1 MAQPLAARTPD
12 NNLVGVVPEGSG
24 EPSQENWLGGL
35 LRHIAISFRSVGNEN
50 DRSAPPKPD
59 EESPTL
65 RPGEPGSTE
74 LVVQR
79 LPAATPERPA
89 VPPLASRGAEPFQTV
104 NHIVNLGSLRF
115 MGDQQSSLRR
125 GNPLGSEA
133 TSSRDSS
140 EDYFAYGHEFVP
152 RRSDPYVCR
161 RCYRTRDQH
170 TAAYAAASARR
181 REEMAERRRER
192 AEEVEAILE
201 DESLEPALGRDATH
215 AQRLLWYRQCV
226 APYRVCVNATT
237 LVLMLLAL
245 SLMTVRLNAN
255 ESPGAPEWQRYSWLV
270 VFAPSFFEH
279 AHTCLEIGRE
289 VGKLVQRPTYSRNGR
304 RNRVLHALN
313 RLLGSLAMLIFK
325 VLLAFRLDGHSNLS
339 APWLV
344 SPFAAIQAFR
354 LLLYP
359 LEVPVLMAPLPLSSC
374 APRRRPRFG
383 RPGWPLLPLRYLTIV
398 VITLRADGVLFGQ
411 WPWAAVLAPFWIL
424 FTVLAI
430 CAGVWGVQA
439 SASECH

>member
-1 MAQPLAARTPD
+1 MLYVFNTTICPTPGPTYHTRTITAEQARRIIADADFVTSAIGHDATAQIASALLVRPIEVNRIAASMAAGDAAICVKLRSRP
-12 NNLVGVVPEGSG
+12 PEGVILS
-24 EPSQENWLGGL
+24 
-35 LRHIAISFRSVGNEN
+35 
-50 DRSAPPKPD
+50 
-59 EESPTL
+59 
-65 RPGEPGSTE
+65 
-74 LVVQR
+74 
-79 LPAATPERPA
+79 
-89 VPPLASRGAEPFQTV
+89 
-104 NHIVNLGSLRF
+104 
-115 MGDQQSSLRR
+115 
-125 GNPLGSEA
+125 
-133 TSSRDSS
+133 
-140 EDYFAYGHEFVP
+140 
-152 RRSDPYVCR
+152 
-161 RCYRTRDQH
+161 
-170 TAAYAAASARR
+170 
-181 REEMAERRRER
+181 

-226 APYRVCVNATT
+226 APSRVGVNATT

-279 AHTCLEIGRE
+279 AHTCLEIGHE

-398 VITLRADGVLFGQ
+398 AITLRADGVLFGQ

-424 FTVLAI
+424 CTVLAI

-439 SASECH
+439 SASECL